1 MKSIA
6 DQFKE
11 KIEKGDMP
19 QPIPK
24 WRVQAQHTVLWI
36 LFVFFVAIG
45 AASSGVAL
53 WFISDPNGLL
63 REYNNGSFLS
73 QVLDALPLFWILL
86 SLLLAVGAIAVFVH
100 APRGYRYRTPVIG
113 GTVILA
119 FIAFGGAIS
128 ATGMSDKIEY
138 AAAKMPGYN
147 LILKPRINNFIKME
161 EGRIMGR
168 IMETE
173 AKTIILQDPRGNS
186 WQVDITNCSAGLPMD
201 PKESKCVRVIGV
213 PSSTV
218 NFFEAK
224 SIVPC
229 PRGVRIQTVEQY
241 LKQRVKEPVR

>member
-24 WRVQAQHTVLWI
+24 WRVQIQHTALWI

-63 REYNNGSFLS
+63 REYNNGSLLS

-113 GTVILA
+113 GTVFLA

-128 ATGMSDKIEY
+128 ATGMSDKIES
-138 AAAKMPGYN
+138 AAANMPGYN
-147 LILKPRINNFIKME
+147 LILKPRINNLIKMDQD
-161 EGRIMGR
+161 RIMGR
-168 IMETE
+168 IMETQ
-173 AKTIILQDPRGNS
+173 AQTIILQDPRGNN
-186 WQVDITNCSAGLPMD
+186 WQVDITKCNMGLPLEAKD
-201 PKESKCVRVIGV
+201 SKCVRVIGV

-229 PRGVRIQTVEQY
+229 PRGIRIQTVQRY
-241 LKQRVKEPVR
+241 LRDQVKETVR